1 MLTALWIVNTMPV
14 NTAAMSATPSD
25 CTPMTSTSRTTT
37 RKYLGGSA
45 RLRQTRPV
53 RRPTPPYQIVAR
65 LRYASMSLLRR
76 EALDEPPEV
85 APPRPERRRRRGV
98 HEIVDTALALD
109 HVRLDARRRPVGV
122 GTPVH
127 HRVRRGPPRDGRA
140 AAPPPGAG
148 AQAPAAPGRA
158 AGRAP
163 AANGRAR
170 CAAHGA
176 ARAPRAPRG
185 TGSRTPPGAPACGT
199 RGRRPPRRCAGRPR
213 RRAPRR
219 SPP

>member
-14 NTAAMSATPSD
+14 NTAA
-25 CTPMTSTSRTTT
+25 MTSTSRTTT

-127 HRVRRGPPRDGRA
+127 HRVRRGPPGDGRGA
-140 AAPPPGAG
+140 ALDHEAIPHADEQVPG
-148 AQAPAAPGRA
+148 QHV
-158 AGRAP
+158 GRAP
-163 AANGRAR
+163 AG
-170 CAAHGA
+170 
-176 ARAPRAPRG
+176 
-185 TGSRTPPGAPACGT
+185 
-199 RGRRPPRRCAGRPR
+199 RPPALGGHH
-213 RRAPRR
+213 
-219 SPP
+219 